1 MVRFRRGRV
10 EQCIALVDCNNFF
23 VSCERV
29 FRPDLDGRPMVVL
42 SSNDGCVISR
52 SDEAKR
58 LGIRMGEPWF
68 KVKGLH
74 KYRDVMAFSG
84 NFPLYSDLSNR
95 VKCMLADFSPVHE
108 EYSVDESFLDLTGF
122 DDIRERSCA
131 IWEIVRKQAGIPVC
145 IGIGPTKT
153 LAKLANFVAKKH
165 PKSKGIFF
173 YNVLDRQQKRVL
185 LDKIPVDEVW
195 GIGQRLSRSLRRLG
209 IGTVCQL
216 HDSDIK
222 AMRARF
228 GMPMERLVSE
238 LRGIPC
244 IEIADISPPRKQIMS
259 SRSFGERIMKQD
271 DLENAMAFHATKIG
285 RQLRRQESVAGM
297 VHVFLETDPFRKDRP
312 QYHPYISLPLVEPTS
327 STVEINRYA
336 MIGLHR
342 IYKSGYE
349 YRKAG
354 VCVSELSPES
364 LFFPDMFADSR
375 QERIMKVMDEI
386 NGQFGNGAL
395 RLSQDDW
402 MHRYWEPRK
411 ERMSPRYTTSWNEL
425 AVCGD

>member
-1 MVRFRRGRV
+1 M
-10 EQCIALVDCNNFF
+10 
-23 VSCERV
+23 
-29 FRPDLDGRPMVVL
+29 
-42 SSNDGCVISR
+42 
-52 SDEAKR
+52 
-58 LGIRMGEPWF
+58 
-68 KVKGLH
+68 
-74 KYRDVMAFSG
+74 
-84 NFPLYSDLSNR
+84 
-95 VKCMLADFSPVHE
+95 
-108 EYSVDESFLDLTGF
+108 
-122 DDIRERSCA
+122 
-131 IWEIVRKQAGIPVC
+131 
-145 IGIGPTKT
+145 
-153 LAKLANFVAKKH
+153 
-165 PKSKGIFF
+165 
-173 YNVLDRQQKRVL
+173 
-185 LDKIPVDEVW
+185 
-195 GIGQRLSRSLRRLG
+195 
-209 IGTVCQL
+209 

-228 GMPMERLVSE
+228 GVPMERLVSE

-259 SRSFGERIMKQD
+259 SRSFGERITKQD

-285 RQLRRQESVAGM
+285 RQLRKQESVAGM

-312 QYHPYISLPLVEPTS
+312 QYHSYISLPLVEPTS